1 MAGRAQPPGT
11 SDGPDVLA
19 SRGYGNRLS
28 PYSRIPCLMGDDLLS
43 DRPPRLLVRDLMKV
57 GVLTCLPS
65 TPAAE
70 IARLL
75 LEKSLEAVVVLDPE
89 DGNALGVVGQDEL
102 VRAYTNRPPTAVDQ
116 LPSSDLTAA
125 DVMREGVPQ
134 APANIPLTAAVQIM
148 RDQHLRV
155 LFLMHHAGGIEY
167 PAASLSYNH
176 ILRHLAARDEAE
188 LSDLGIRAERQT
200 PLETFIQK
208 RDAAQRK
215 SGKR

>member
-1 MAGRAQPPGT
+1 
-11 SDGPDVLA
+11 
-19 SRGYGNRLS
+19 
-28 PYSRIPCLMGDDLLS
+28 LS
-43 DRPPRLLVRDLMKV
+43 DRPARLLVRDLMKV
-57 GVLTCLPS
+57 GVLTCPPS
-65 TPAAE
+65 TPVTE

-75 LEKSLEAVVVLDPE
+75 MEKNLEAVVVLDPE

-102 VRAYTNRPPTAVDQ
+102 VRAYANRPPEAVGQ
-116 LPSSDLTAA
+116 LSSIDLTAA

-134 APANIPLTAAVQIM
+134 APADIPLTAAVQIM
-148 RDQHLRV
+148 QDQHLRV

-167 PAASLSYNH
+167 PAAWLSYNH

-208 RDAAQRK
+208 RDAAQLKNIAAQRK
-215 SGKR
+215 NAKRIN

>member
-1 MAGRAQPPGT
+1 
-11 SDGPDVLA
+11 
-19 SRGYGNRLS
+19 
-28 PYSRIPCLMGDDLLS
+28 
-43 DRPPRLLVRDLMKV
+43 MKV
-57 GVLTCLPS
+57 GVLTCPPS
-65 TPAAE
+65 TPVTE

-75 LEKSLEAVVVLDPE
+75 LEKNLEAVVVLDPE

-102 VRAYTNRPPTAVDQ
+102 VRAYANRPPTAADQ
-116 LPSSDLTAA
+116 LPSSHLTAA

-134 APANIPLTAAVQIM
+134 APADIPLTAAVQIM

-167 PAASLSYNH
+167 PAASLSYHH

-215 SGKR
+215 NDAAQHKTVAAQRINVKRTN

>member
-1 MAGRAQPPGT
+1 
-11 SDGPDVLA
+11 
-19 SRGYGNRLS
+19 
-28 PYSRIPCLMGDDLLS
+28 
-43 DRPPRLLVRDLMKV
+43 MKV
-57 GVLTCLPS
+57 GVLTCPPS

-75 LEKSLEAVVVLDPE
+75 LERNLEAVVVLDPE

-102 VRAYTNRPPTAVDQ
+102 VRAYANRPPTATDP
-116 LPSSDLTAA
+116 LPSSDLTAV

-134 APANIPLTAAVQIM
+134 APADIPLTAAVQIM
-148 RDQHLRV
+148 QDQHERV

-167 PAASLSYNH
+167 PAAWLSYTH
-176 ILRHLAARDEAE
+176 ILRHMTARDEAE

-215 SGKR
+215 NVTRIT